1 MSSPAELAAPAE
13 ARPAPAEARTE
24 REARSGRS
32 RSRRPGRGR
41 ADSRAEARAA
51 ARAARRAAMP
61 PITYPPELPVSQRKD
76 EIARAINENQVVII
90 AGETGSGK
98 TTQIPKICLELG
110 RGVTGQIGHTQPR
123 RLAARTVAERIA
135 EELGSPLGETVGYQV
150 RFTDVSADDTL
161 VKLMTDGILLTELA
175 RDRKLRRYDTL
186 IIDEAHERSL
196 NIDFILGYLRQLL
209 PERPDLKVIITSAT
223 IDPERFAAAFG
234 GAPIVE
240 VSGRT
245 YPVEV
250 RYRPVEP
257 IEGGEDADQGQAISD
272 AIDELSSEGPGDI
285 LVFLS
290 GEREIRDTAD
300 LLAGRDRLEVLPL
313 YSRLSAAEQHRVFER
328 RQASAYIRR
337 VVLAT
342 NVAET
347 SLTVPGIHYV
357 IDPGTARISRYSRG
371 TKVQRLPIEPI
382 SRASANQRKGR
393 CGRTA
398 DGICIRLY
406 SEADFESR
414 PEFTEPEILR
424 TNLASVILQMAA
436 IGLGDVPKF
445 PFIDPP
451 DARNI
456 TDGLTLLAELNAFK
470 DGRITGLGRKLSR
483 LPVDPRIG
491 RMILEADRNGC
502 VREVLIIAAALSIQ
516 DPRER
521 PVDAQ
526 QAADDKHR
534 RFADPDSDFVA
545 YLNLWDYLAG
555 RQREL
560 SSSAFRRLCRA
571 EYLNYLRVREW
582 QDLQGQLQR
591 LAADLGV
598 AANSSSAERTVVH
611 LSLLAGLLSQ
621 IGMKMEPARGPAA
634 SAPAGRRPR
643 AEYLGARN
651 ARFAIFPGSGLARK
665 TPDWIVAAE
674 LVETSRLWARTVAR
688 IEPEWIEPL
697 AAHLVRRSY
706 SEPHWEKKQ
715 GGAVALEKVTLYG
728 VPIVTDRKVSYGRI
742 DPAAARELFIR
753 HALVEGDWQTSHRFF
768 AENRRL
774 LAEAEELEHR
784 VRRRGLVVGEE
795 ELFAFYDARIPADVV
810 SAQHFDT
817 WWKQA
822 RRSDPDLLTFKPAEL
837 LSEGAAE
844 VSTDAYPDVWTSESA
859 ALKTLPLSYAF
870 EPGSDT
876 DGVTV
881 DIPLSRLNQVNAA
894 EFSWQVPGLRTELVT
909 EMIRSLP
916 KSLRRDLVP
925 APDVAREV
933 VARLGP
939 PAGDLRD
946 AVAREL
952 RSLRGV
958 TVPREAWDLSK
969 LPPHLRVTVR
979 VTDGDRILAAGKD
992 VAELQREL
1000 RPRLRAVLSR
1010 AAAGLTRSGLTS
1022 WDFGALPAVFR
1033 EGTVVAYPALAD
1045 AGTTVDVRLFETETA
1060 ARSAMWAGTRRL
1072 ILLSAPSP
1080 VKSIAGRLS
1089 TPAKLALSH
1098 NPHGSVAAMFAD
1110 CVNCAA
1116 DYLMAQAGGPARDR
1130 EGFDRLSAAVRSGLH
1145 EVTADVVAHVE
1156 SALRLA
1162 HSVSA
1167 RLDENWADALR
1178 PAAADMRAQ
1187 LSGLIYPGFVT
1198 ATGYRRLPQLTRY
1211 LRGIE
1216 RRLDKLPENPARDAA
1231 NMAVA
1236 QRVEQAYRQAVAD
1249 LPAARRDDPDGTEIR
1264 SMLEELRVS
1273 LFAQTLGTL
1282 APVSE
1287 NRILAALD
1295 RLRPG

>member
-1 MSSPAELAAPAE
+1 
-13 ARPAPAEARTE
+13 
-24 REARSGRS
+24 
-32 RSRRPGRGR
+32 
-41 ADSRAEARAA
+41 
-51 ARAARRAAMP
+51 MP
-61 PITYPPELPVSQRKD
+61 PITYPAELPVSQRRE
-76 EIARAINENQVVII
+76 EILRAIRDHQVVII

-110 RGVTGQIGHTQPR
+110 RGVDGQIGHTQPR

-135 EELGSPLGETVGYQV
+135 EELGSPLGEAVGYQV
-150 RFTDVSADDTL
+150 RFTEVSADGTL
-161 VKLMTDGILLTELA
+161 VKLMTDGILLNELA
-175 RDRKLRRYDTL
+175 HDRELRRYDTL

-209 PERPDLKVIITSAT
+209 PRRPDLKVIITSAT
-223 IDPERFAAAFG
+223 IDPERFAAAFD

-250 RYRPVEP
+250 RYRPVRDS
-257 IEGGEDADQGQAISD
+257 GEDADLGQAISG
-272 AIDELSSEGPGDI
+272 AVDELSAEGPGDI

-313 YSRLSAAEQHRVFER
+313 YGRLSAAEQHRVFER
-328 RQASAYIRR
+328 RAASSFSRR

-347 SLTVPGIHYV
+347 SLTVPGIKYV
-357 IDPGTARISRYSRG
+357 IDPGTARISRYSHR

-382 SRASANQRKGR
+382 SQASANQRKGR
-393 CGRTA
+393 SGRTS

-406 SEADFESR
+406 SQEDFESR
-414 PEFTEPEILR
+414 PEFTDPEILR

-456 TDGLTLLAELNAFK
+456 ADGLTLLTELNAFK
-470 DGRITGLGRKLSR
+470 NGKITGLGRKLAR

-502 VREVLIIAAALSIQ
+502 VREVLIIASALSIT

-521 PVDAQ
+521 PTDAQ
-526 QAADDKHR
+526 QASDDKHR

-545 YLNLWDYLAG
+545 YLNLWDYLAE
-555 RQREL
+555 RQLEL

-571 EYLNYLRVREW
+571 DFLNYLRVREW
-582 QDLQGQLQR
+582 QDLQGQLQG
-591 LAADLGV
+591 LAGDLGV
-598 AANSSSAERTVVH
+598 AVGSSSAERTGLH
-611 LSLLAGLLSQ
+611 ASLLAGLLSQ
-621 IGMKMEPARGPAA
+621 IGMLYQFGRAEPVQPAA
-634 SAPAGRRPR
+634 SAGLRAGQPRRPR

-651 ARFAIFPGSGLARK
+651 ARFAIFPGSGLSRK
-665 TPDWIVAAE
+665 APDWIVAAE

-688 IEPEWIEPL
+688 IEPEWVEPL
-697 AAHLVRRSY
+697 AKHLVRHSY
-706 SEPHWEKKQ
+706 SEPHWEKKR

-728 VPIVTDRKVSYGRI
+728 VPLVADRKVPYGRI

-768 AENRRL
+768 TENRRL
-774 LAEAEELEHR
+774 LAEAEEVEHR
-784 VRRRGLVVGEE
+784 ARRRGLVAGEG
-795 ELFAFYDARIPADVV
+795 ELFAFYDARIPPDVV

-822 RRSDPDLLTFKPAEL
+822 RRADPGLLTFKPGDL
-837 LSEGAAE
+837 LRDAPG
-844 VSTDAYPDVWTSESA
+844 VSADAYPDVWTSESA
-859 ALKTLPLSYAF
+859 GSQSRSLSTLQLSYAF
-870 EPGSDT
+870 EPGSET

-916 KSLRRDLVP
+916 KALRRDLGP
-925 APDVAREV
+925 APDLAREV
-933 VARLGP
+933 VGRLGAP
-939 PAGDLRD
+939 SGDLRD

-952 RSLRGV
+952 RSLRAV
-958 TVPREAWDLSK
+958 SVPRDAWDMSK
-969 LPPHLRVTVR
+969 LPRHLRITVR
-979 VTDGDRILAAGKD
+979 VTDGDRVLAEGKD

-1010 AAAGLTRSGLTS
+1010 AAAGITRSGLTS
-1022 WDFGALPAVFR
+1022 WTFGALPRVFR
-1033 EGTVVAYPALAD
+1033 EGAVVAYPALAD
-1045 AGTTVDVRLFETETA
+1045 AGATVDVRLFETEDA
-1060 ARSAMWAGTRRL
+1060 AHAAMWAGTRRL
-1072 ILLSAPSP
+1072 VLLGAPSP
-1080 VKSIAGRLS
+1080 VKSVADGLS
-1089 TPAKLALSH
+1089 TRAKLALSH
-1098 NPHGSVAAMFAD
+1098 NPHGGVAAMFAD
-1110 CVNCAA
+1110 CIECAA
-1116 DYLMAQAGGPARDR
+1116 DYLTAEAGGPAWDR
-1130 EGFDRLSAAVRSGLH
+1130 EGFERLSVAVRSGLR
-1145 EVTADVVAHVE
+1145 EVTANVVTQVE

-1162 HSVSA
+1162 HAVGA
-1167 RLDENWADALR
+1167 RLQGDPGGWVPPKGGPGGWVPPKGGPGGWVPPVAGGSGGVVPPR
-1178 PAAADMRAQ
+1178 PQSPTCGR
-1187 LSGLIYPGFVT
+1187 SCPGSST
-1198 ATGYRRLPQLTRY
+1198 
-1211 LRGIE
+1211 
-1216 RRLDKLPENPARDAA
+1216 PA
-1231 NMAVA
+1231 
-1236 QRVEQAYRQAVAD
+1236 
-1249 LPAARRDDPDGTEIR
+1249 
-1264 SMLEELRVS
+1264 S
-1273 LFAQTLGTL
+1273 
-1282 APVSE
+1282 
-1287 NRILAALD
+1287 
-1295 RLRPG
+1295 

>member
-1 MSSPAELAAPAE
+1 MSSPAELGV
-13 ARPAPAEARTE
+13 
-24 REARSGRS
+24 RSAG
-32 RSRRPGRGR
+32 P
-41 ADSRAEARAA
+41 RAEARANARAA
-51 ARAARRAAMP
+51 ARGARRAAMP

-76 EIARAINENQVVII
+76 EIARAIQENQVVII

-110 RGVTGQIGHTQPR
+110 RGASGQIGHTQPR

-150 RFTDVSADDTL
+150 RFTDVSADGTL
-161 VKLMTDGILLTELA
+161 IKLMTDGILLTELA
-175 RDRKLRRYDTL
+175 RDRKLSRYDTL

-196 NIDFILGYLRQLL
+196 NVDFVLGYLRRLL
-209 PERPDLKVIITSAT
+209 PERPDLKVVITSAT

-234 GAPIVE
+234 GAPVIE

-250 RYRPVEP
+250 RYRP
-257 IEGGEDADQGQAISD
+257 IEGGEDGDQGQAISD
-272 AIDELSSEGPGDI
+272 AIDELSAEGPGDI

-313 YSRLSAAEQHRVFER
+313 YSRLSAAEQHRVFDR
-328 RQASAYIRR
+328 RQARTRR

-382 SRASANQRKGR
+382 SQASANQRQGR

-406 SEADFESR
+406 SQADFESR
-414 PEFTEPEILR
+414 PEFTDPEILR

-456 TDGLTLLAELNAFK
+456 ADGLTLLAELNAFK
-470 DGRITGLGRKLSR
+470 NGRITGLGRKLAR

-521 PVDAQ
+521 PADAQ

-534 RFADPDSDFVA
+534 RFADPDSDSDFSA
-545 YLNLWDYLAG
+545 YLNLWDYLAE

-571 EYLNYLRVREW
+571 DYLNYLRVREW

-591 LAADLGV
+591 LAGDLGV
-598 AANSSSAERTVVH
+598 TVDSSSAERTVVH

-621 IGMKMEPARGPAA
+621 IGMLRQFERADPARLAA
-634 SAPAGRRPR
+634 SAPGARRPR

-665 TPDWIVAAE
+665 APDWIVAAE

-706 SEPHWEKKQ
+706 SEPHWERKQ

-728 VPIVTDRKVSYGRI
+728 VPIVTERKVSYGRI

-774 LAEAEELEHR
+774 LAEAAEVEHR
-784 VRRRGLVVGEE
+784 VRRRGLVVGED
-795 ELFAFYDARIPADVV
+795 ELFAFYDARIPAEAV

-822 RRSDPDLLTFKPAEL
+822 RRADPELLTFKAADL
-837 LSEGAAE
+837 LSEDAAQ
-844 VSTDAYPDVWTSESA
+844 VAADSYPDIWTSQSA
-859 ALKTLPLSYAF
+859 GLRALPLSYAF
-870 EPGSDT
+870 EPGSET

-881 DIPLSRLNQVNAA
+881 DIPLCRLNQVNAA

-925 APDVAREV
+925 APDLAREV

-939 PAGDLRD
+939 PSGDLRD

-958 TVPREAWDLSK
+958 TVPRDAWDSSK
-969 LPPHLRVTVR
+969 LPPHLRITVR
-979 VTDGDRILAAGKD
+979 VTDGDRVLAEGKD

-1000 RPRLRAVLSR
+1000 RPRLRAVLSQ

-1022 WDFGALPAVFR
+1022 WDFGTLPEVFR

-1045 AGTTVDVRLFETETA
+1045 AGTTVDVRLFETEAA
-1060 ARSAMWAGTRRL
+1060 ARAAMWAGTRRL
-1072 ILLSAPSP
+1072 ILLGAPSP

-1116 DYLMAQAGGPARDR
+1116 DHLMAQAGGPARDR
-1130 EGFDRLSAAVRSGLH
+1130 EGFERLSAAVRSGLH
-1145 EVTADVVAHVE
+1145 EATADVVTHVE

-1162 HSVSA
+1162 HAAAA
-1167 RLDENWADALR
+1167 RLDDSR
-1178 PAAADMRAQ
+1178 VGQPAVADMRAQ
-1187 LSGLIYPGFVT
+1187 LSGLIYPGFIT
-1198 ATGYRRLPQLTRY
+1198 STGYRRLPQLTRY

-1236 QRVEQAYRQAVAD
+1236 RRVEQAYRQTLAD
-1249 LPAARRDDPDGTEIR
+1249 LPAARRGDPDVTEVR
-1264 SMLEELRVS
+1264 WMLSELRVS

-1287 NRILAALD
+1287 NRILAALS
-1295 RLRPG
+1295 RLRP

>member
-1 MSSPAELAAPAE
+1 MTSSSAAPSGATRR
-13 ARPAPAEARTE
+13 RPR
-24 REARSGRS
+24 RSGRPS
-32 RSRRPGRGR
+32 DRNADR
-41 ADSRAEARAA
+41 AAAGAAA
-51 ARAARRAAMP
+51 ARAARRAALP
-61 PITYPPELPVSQRKD
+61 PITYPAELPVSQRKD
-76 EIARAINENQVVII
+76 EIARVIRDHQVVII

-110 RGVTGQIGHTQPR
+110 RGIEGQIGHTQPR

-135 EELGSPLGETVGYQV
+135 EELGTPLGEAVGYQV
-150 RFTDVSADDTL
+150 RFTDVSARDTL
-161 VKLMTDGILLTELA
+161 VKLMTDGILLNELA
-175 RDRKLRRYDTL
+175 RDRDLSRYDTL

-209 PERPDLKVIITSAT
+209 PRRPDLKVIITSAT

-245 YPVEV
+245 YPVET
-250 RYRPVEP
+250 RYRPLD
-257 IEGGEDADQGQAISD
+257 EDGDQGQAISD
-272 AIDELSSEGPGDI
+272 AIDELSGEGPGDI

-300 LLAGRDRLEVLPL
+300 LLSGRDRLDVLPL
-313 YSRLSAAEQHRVFER
+313 YGRLSAAEQHRVFDR
-328 RQASAYIRR
+328 RPSSSLTRR

-347 SLTVPGIHYV
+347 SLTVPGIKYV
-357 IDPGTARISRYSRG
+357 VDPGTARISRYSRG

-382 SRASANQRKGR
+382 SQASANQRQGR
-393 CGRTA
+393 CGRTS

-406 SEADFESR
+406 SREDFESR
-414 PEFTEPEILR
+414 PEFTDPEILR

-456 TDGLTLLAELNAFK
+456 ADGLTLLAELNAFK
-470 DGRITGLGRKLSR
+470 NGRITGLGRKLAR

-521 PVDAQ
+521 PLEVQ

-534 RFADPDSDFVA
+534 RFADPDSDFVTF
-545 YLNLWDYLAG
+545 LNLWDYLAE

-571 EYLNYLRVREW
+571 EFLNYLRVREW

-591 LAADLGV
+591 LAGDLGV
-598 AANSSSAERTVVH
+598 TVTSTSAERTRLH

-621 IGMKMEPARGPAA
+621 IGMKSEPLRAAAPAA
-634 SAPAGRRPR
+634 AGTPGRRPR

-651 ARFAIFPGSGLARK
+651 ARFAIFPGSALTRK
-665 TPDWIVAAE
+665 APDWIVAAE

-688 IEPEWIEPL
+688 IEPEWVEPL
-697 AAHLVRRSY
+697 ARHLVRHSY

-728 VPIVTDRKVSYGRI
+728 VPLVTDRKVPYGRI

-768 AENRRL
+768 AENRQL
-774 LAEAEELEHR
+774 LAEAAEVEHR
-784 VRRRGLVVGEE
+784 ARRRGLVVGED
-795 ELFAFYDARIPADVV
+795 ELFAFYDTRIPAEVV

-822 RRSDPDLLTFKPAEL
+822 RRADPGLLTFKASDL
-837 LSEGAAE
+837 LSEDAAE
-844 VSTDAYPDVWTSESA
+844 VSADAYPDVWTSETAGLAPA
-859 ALKTLPLSYAF
+859 ALSYAF
-870 EPGSDT
+870 EPGSET
-876 DGVTV
+876 DGVTA

-916 KSLRRDLVP
+916 KALRRDLVP

-952 RSLRGV
+952 RALRGV
-958 TVPREAWDLSK
+958 DVPRDAWDLGK
-969 LPPHLRVTVR
+969 LPRHLRITVR
-979 VTDGDRILAAGKD
+979 VTDGDRVLAEGKD

-1000 RPRLRAVLSR
+1000 RPRLRDVLSR
-1010 AAAGLTRSGLTS
+1010 AAAGITRTGLTS
-1022 WDFGALPAVFR
+1022 WNFGALPKVFR

-1045 AGTTVDVRLFETETA
+1045 AGETVDVRLFETEGA
-1060 ARSAMWAGTRRL
+1060 ARAAMWAGTRRL
-1072 ILLSAPSP
+1072 ILLGAPSP
-1080 VKSIAGRLS
+1080 VKSIAGSLPTR
-1089 TPAKLALSH
+1089 AKLALSH
-1098 NPHGSVAAMFAD
+1098 NPHGGVAALFAD
-1110 CVNCAA
+1110 CISCAA
-1116 DYLMAQAGGPARDR
+1116 DYLMAEAGGPAWDAD
-1130 EGFDRLSAAVRSGLH
+1130 GFGRLSAAVRSRLR
-1145 EVTADVVAHVE
+1145 EVTAEVVTQVE
-1156 SALRLA
+1156 AALRLA
-1162 HSVSA
+1162 HSVGA
-1167 RLDENWADALR
+1167 RLDDLR
-1178 PAAADMRAQ
+1178 AAPVQPAVDDLREQ
-1187 LSGLIYPGFVT
+1187 LSGLIYAGFVT
-1198 ATGYRRLPQLTRY
+1198 ATGYRRLPHLTRY
-1211 LRGIE
+1211 LRGME
-1216 RRLDKLPENPARDAA
+1216 RRLDKLPENPGRDAA
-1231 NMAVA
+1231 GMAVA
-1236 QRVEQAYRQAVAD
+1236 RRAEQAYREAVAA
-1249 LPAARRDDPDGTEIR
+1249 LPPARRSGADAAEVR
-1264 SMLEELRVS
+1264 WMLEELRVS
-1273 LFAQTLGTL
+1273 LFAQALGTQ

-1287 NRILAALD
+1287 TRILAALS
-1295 RLRPG
+1295 RL